1 MFKPQDVV
9 QSKTGGP
16 KMLVTAVEGNTLLC
30 VRADDSE
37 KKEISV
43 PAASVNLYHE
53 DGDFGVC

>member
-9 QSKTGGP
+9 QPKIGGP
-16 KMLVTAVEGNTLLC
+16 KMIVTAIEGDTLLC
-30 VRADDSE
+30 VRADDTA

-43 PAASVNLYHE
+43 AADSVNLYHE